1 MNKKIWL
8 LHSAIVLV
16 IFLIGFGPLLAT
28 LAAGT
33 VASMNGCE
41 LHEGFVN
48 PCLIGGVDYGETL
61 YSFGVL
67 GWLSLGTI
75 PIAAM
80 LFLAYL
86 LIVLVVWLVRKRKQA
101 APGM

>member
-1 MNKKIWL
+1 
-8 LHSAIVLV
+8 V
-16 IFLIGFGPLLAT
+16 
-28 LAAGT
+28 
-33 VASMNGCE
+33 
-41 LHEGFVN
+41 
-48 PCLIGGVDYGETL
+48 IGGVDYGETL

-101 APGM
+101 APGI